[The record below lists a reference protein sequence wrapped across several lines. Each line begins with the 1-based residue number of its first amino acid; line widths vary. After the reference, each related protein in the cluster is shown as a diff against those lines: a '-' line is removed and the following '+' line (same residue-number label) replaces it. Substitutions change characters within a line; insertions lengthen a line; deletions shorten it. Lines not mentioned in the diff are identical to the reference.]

1 MRDALALPASEL
13 VADRPPGLHPT
24 RSARI
29 EVAGQP
35 VGYVGEID
43 PAVLEA
49 YDLGGRV
56 GWLEL
61 DLTTLLA
68 VPHGEPRYHPIS
80 RYPSSDVDLAFA
92 VADDVPA
99 GAIGATLREAAGD
112 LLADLWLFDVYRD
125 ATLGEGRRSL
135 AYRLRLQA
143 ADRTLTDADVA
154 AVRAAGI
161 DAVTER
167 HGASLRA

>member
-1 MRDALALPASEL
+1 MRS
-13 VADRPPGLHPT
+13 
-24 RSARI
+24 SSS
-29 EVAGQP
+29 
-35 VGYVGEID
+35 
-43 PAVLEA
+43 
-49 YDLGGRV
+49 
-56 GWLEL
+56 
-61 DLTTLLA
+61 
-68 VPHGEPRYHPIS
+68 HPIS

-92 VADDVPA
+92 VAEDVPA
-99 GAIGATLREAAGD
+99 GAIDATLREAAGD

-161 DAVTER
+161 EAVTAR